1 MDKIA
6 NYRKQSGEQSEPDDD
21 SLVDGGDPSDFK
33 PMSPQEAATW
43 RAKQRPVSMWRVVR
57 WQLGAT
63 CMVGVLA
70 WMIFAQWPLVWS
82 ALYGGFS
89 VVLPVAVMVW
99 GMTVGRLTRLLS
111 VFAKSSLLALVFWEG
126 VKLVLSVLMLALAP
140 LVLENLNWLALVAGF
155 VLVIKVYWLAL
166 FVQSK
171 AS

>member
-6 NYRKQSGEQSEPDDD
+6 KIGNESEPSGNEPVNADDD
-21 SLVDGGDPSDFK
+21 VDFK
-33 PMSPQEAATW
+33 PLSAQEAATW
-43 RAKQRPVSMWRVVR
+43 RLKQPPVSMWRVVG
-57 WQLGAT
+57 WQLSAACLVGA
-63 CMVGVLA
+63 
-70 WMIFAQWPLVWS
+70 LVWWVTEDQSSAVS
-82 ALYGGFS
+82 ALYGGGA

-126 VKLVLSVLMLALAP
+126 VKIVLSILMLALAP
-140 LVLENLNWLALVAGF
+140 VLLKNLNWLALVAGF

>member
-6 NYRKQSGEQSEPDDD
+6 KHSKQSKPDDLSPLD
-21 SLVDGGDPSDFK
+21 EGDELAFK
-33 PMSPQEAATW
+33 PMSAQEATAW
-43 RAKQRPVSMWRVVR
+43 RLKQRPVSMWRVVR

-63 CMVGVLA
+63 CLVGA
-70 WMIFAQWPLVWS
+70 LVWVLTGQWTLALS
-82 ALYGGFS
+82 ASYGGIA
-89 VVLPVAVMVW
+89 VVLPVTVMIW
-99 GMTVGRLTRLLS
+99 GMTAGRLARLLS

-140 LVLENLNWLALVAGF
+140 VVLKNLNWLALVAGF

-171 AS
+171 TS